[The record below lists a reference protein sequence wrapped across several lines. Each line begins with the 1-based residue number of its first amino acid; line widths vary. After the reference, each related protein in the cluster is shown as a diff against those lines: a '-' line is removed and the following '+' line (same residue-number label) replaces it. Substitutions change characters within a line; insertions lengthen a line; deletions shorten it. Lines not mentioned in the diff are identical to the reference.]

1 MLTST
6 IFTFYYTQ
14 EQIRIFNTRFFQN
27 TIYRMKEAQAGRGAK
42 LVLFSA
48 HDTTIL

>member
-6 IFTFYYTQ
+6 IFTLYFTEDQ
-14 EQIRIFNTRFFQN
+14 VRIFNTRLFQN
-27 TIYRMKEAQAGRGAK
+27 IIYRMKEAQAGRGPK